1 MLARKQ
7 SAAAQGPG
15 KEDSRM
21 KRIAFLLIAAAAVA
35 GIVAFTAPASG
46 HAYASVT
53 DGDALVL
60 LLRSKIPHLERAVI

>member
-1 MLARKQ
+1 
-7 SAAAQGPG
+7 
-15 KEDSRM
+15 M